1 MFGIGTVVWIYKD
14 DTFNCLKT
22 NENSYTAVFHL
33 FFLILTYALGLIA
46 NSFLCIILIFNCSI
60 TGKADL
66 AEKYCRSFN
75 SVYPSVCLPM
85 CQNANLK
92 RKLFYIYQCTCYIN
106 ILYRLLVY
114 EIFIHSLLF
123 TYKLLVLKPDNSG
136 CLKTFSCV
144 NIHVVFR
151 FQSYWGKY
159 KFQ

>member
-1 MFGIGTVVWIYKD
+1 MHNINI
-14 DTFNCLKT
+14 
-22 NENSYTAVFHL
+22 
-33 FFLILTYALGLIA
+33 
-46 NSFLCIILIFNCSI
+46 CSI
-60 TGKADL
+60 TEKADL

-92 RKLFYIYQCTCYIN
+92 RKLFLYLSMYLLYKYIIN
-106 ILYRLLVY
+106 IH
-114 EIFIHSLLF
+114 EIFIHSLLL

-151 FQSYWGKY
+151 FQSY
-159 KFQ
+159 

>member
-1 MFGIGTVVWIYKD
+1 MHNINI
-14 DTFNCLKT
+14 
-22 NENSYTAVFHL
+22 
-33 FFLILTYALGLIA
+33 
-46 NSFLCIILIFNCSI
+46 CSI

-92 RKLFYIYQCTCYIN
+92 RKLFLYLSMYLLYKYIIN
-106 ILYRLLVY
+106 KLYYTVYRLY
-114 EIFIHSLLF
+114 EIFIHSLLL

-144 NIHVVFR
+144 NIHVDSVVLRKIQVSVACIQNYYYLF
-151 FQSYWGKY
+151 
-159 KFQ
+159 

>member
-1 MFGIGTVVWIYKD
+1 MHNINI
-14 DTFNCLKT
+14 
-22 NENSYTAVFHL
+22 
-33 FFLILTYALGLIA
+33 
-46 NSFLCIILIFNCSI
+46 CSI

-92 RKLFYIYQCTCYIN
+92 RKLFLYLSMYLLYKYIINIIYYKYI
-106 ILYRLLVY
+106 ILYRLY
-114 EIFIHSLLF
+114 EIFIHSLLL

-144 NIHVVFR
+144 NIHVHSVVLRKIQVSIACIQNYYFL
-151 FQSYWGKY
+151 F
-159 KFQ
+159 